1 MHAQLNKSEKELAEA
16 RRAVIAAEA
25 ARDQALNDV
34 NALQF
39 ERDQAKELLAERS
52 SNQVGKIERQKSE
65 VEANDKMTGKGNTFG
80 KIDYQKKR
88 KHEITSKNMS
98 ML

>member
-25 ARDQALNDV
+25 ARDQALNDM

-52 SNQVGKIERQKSE
+52 SNQVGKIERKKSE
-65 VEANDKMTGKGNTFG
+65 VEANDKMTEKGNTAG

-88 KHEITSKNMS
+88 KTEITSKNMS